1 MDLHSN
7 REKTRKWLYLNKTGK
22 VSTTPILGLEI
33 AMSKKLSNKEKYLLK
48 RRVDY
53 LARHKQVEHKQVEGR
68 DITQVEM
75 KKYIRGIINDVDYSH
90 SRQPVSVYPMD
101 QKSQIERLMATAS
114 VFQTKENEEKDP
126 QKVIKRELK
135 KFYGTNGHM
144 PADRAQKA
152 IRGRKKIYNKK
163 LAHLVKN
170 WYP

>member
-1 MDLHSN
+1 
-7 REKTRKWLYLNKTGK
+7 
-22 VSTTPILGLEI
+22 
-33 AMSKKLSNKEKYLLK
+33 MSKKLSNKEKYLLK

-53 LARHKQVEHKQVEGR
+53 LARHKQVEHKQVEDR
-68 DITQVEM
+68 DITPVEM

-101 QKSQIERLMATAS
+101 EKSQIERLMATAS
-114 VFQTKENEEKDP
+114 VFQSKEDKKP
-126 QKVIKRELK
+126 QKVIKQELK
-135 KFYGTNGHM
+135 HFYGTNGHM

-163 LAHLVKN
+163 LANFVKN